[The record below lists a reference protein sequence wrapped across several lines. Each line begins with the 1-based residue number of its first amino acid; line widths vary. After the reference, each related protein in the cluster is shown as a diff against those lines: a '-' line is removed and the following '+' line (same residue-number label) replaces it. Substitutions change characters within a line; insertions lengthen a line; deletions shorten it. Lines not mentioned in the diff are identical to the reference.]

1 MNYQGKR
8 FDILDICGSFDLN
21 PHNGDITLKKNAQ
34 GQHFDKFGRL
44 VNQKGY
50 LIDINGN
57 IVDKD
62 GKKIFEKRQ
71 ISPNGEIPKI
81 FPFTKFNINNILG
94 DFEMDPVGNPILEK
108 RSDGQFYDRQGRRV
122 NSRGY
127 FIDVSGN
134 VIDKK
139 GKIMFNKELLEADGE
154 IPEVFRSGLL
164 KSDSASS
171 LSRLMSEIE
180 RNQPEEVYR
189 HPIRKQINAN
199 SGGDTSFDSGMDD
212 TPSNYNHANRRV
224 DTQHL
229 RESRIAQID
238 EEDASIISGIDADGQ
253 PRKRKKGMKRRKKV
267 VQEYNEPS
275 DKDRK
280 MARAYGGVAKGAA
293 KR

>member
-1 MNYQGKR
+1 MNYHGKR
-8 FDILDICGSFDLN
+8 FDILDICGAFDLN
-21 PHNGDITLKKNAQ
+21 PHNGEITLKKNAQ

-50 LIDINGN
+50 LIDIHGN

-71 ISPNGEIPKI
+71 ISANGEIPKI

-108 RSDGQFYDRQGRRV
+108 RSDGHFYDRQGRRV

-127 FIDVSGN
+127 FIDESGN
-134 VIDKK
+134 VMDKK
-139 GKIMFNKELLEADGE
+139 GKIMFNKELLDADGE

-180 RNQPEEVYR
+180 RN
-189 HPIRKQINAN
+189 
-199 SGGDTSFDSGMDD
+199 
-212 TPSNYNHANRRV
+212 
-224 DTQHL
+224 
-229 RESRIAQID
+229 
-238 EEDASIISGIDADGQ
+238 
-253 PRKRKKGMKRRKKV
+253 
-267 VQEYNEPS
+267 
-275 DKDRK
+275 
-280 MARAYGGVAKGAA
+280 
-293 KR
+293 